1 MKPNHRPRAFR
12 ANPLSLGRLAP
23 AVLLVPALLLA
34 SCGSKPVVHVSSQPE
49 TARIYVNGQLMGNTP
64 TDVALPFDEGDR
76 VYVQVV
82 HPAGKQVGT
91 QVFTHDNV
99 PRSGEV
105 TFDLR

>member
-1 MKPNHRPRAFR
+1 MNSTLRLRALG
-12 ANPLSLGRLAP
+12 AVILPLA
-23 AVLLVPALLLA
+23 LLA
-34 SCGSKPVVHVSSQPE
+34 SCGGRPVVHVSSQPE

-76 VYVQVV
+76 VYMHVV

-91 QVFTHDNV
+91 KMFTHDTV
-99 PRSGEV
+99 PSSGEI